1 MTRLLIDSLLVNPTE
16 LAKVKAFFKVYPSVA
31 SAVKDFQTILQT
43 HSTVTLANEYI
54 LKLTSKATDLS
65 THSVPYSLRGELE
78 ALLKTFLPAS
88 YGFYENYASLPFKHL
103 PLDTIRGITFTNIYN
118 AFKKDRAVETS
129 RATLVDN
136 PLALASFKAAT
147 KKLSGL
153 EAEKY
158 LIQIRYFSNTKADYT
173 KFILDNC
180 VHTKSL
186 KKFLIDHGTSLVSS
200 ALRRLDLDELELTE
214 STPYI
219 VIHPWSFSFR
229 STTTLLL
236 PATFYSTELS
246 RITSPVVGMDS
257 IVSLDHFNVEIWYSY
272 LLIIEYYLSKRPA
285 HTSALTRARQTLVTE
300 LSKPVYKDQIATLL
314 SSLAA
319 QAASFKSVAKL
330 LG

>member
-31 SAVKDFQTILQT
+31 SAVKDLQTILQT

-54 LKLTSKATDLS
+54 LKLTSKATSLR
-65 THSVPYSLRGELE
+65 THSIPYSLRGELE
-78 ALLKTFLPAS
+78 TLLETFPPTP
-88 YGFYENYASLPFKHL
+88 YGFYGNHTSLPFKHL

-118 AFKKDRAVETS
+118 AFKKDRAVETPK
-129 RATLVDN
+129 ATLVDN

-147 KKLSGL
+147 KKLSGI

-158 LIQIRYFSNTKADYT
+158 LTQIRYFANTKADYT

-180 VHTKSL
+180 MHTQRL
-186 KKFLIDHGTSLVSS
+186 KKFLTDQGTSLGSS
-200 ALRRLDLDELELTE
+200 TLRRLDLDELELTE
-214 STPYI
+214 GTPYI
-219 VIHPWSFSFR
+219 VIHPWSFSFKP
-229 STTTLLL
+229 TTTLLL
-236 PATFYSTELS
+236 PTAFYSTELS

-257 IVSLDHFNVEIWYSY
+257 IVPLDKFNVRMWYSY
-272 LLIIEYYLSKRPA
+272 LLIVEYYLSKRPA
-285 HTSALTRARQTLVTE
+285 HTRALTRARQTLVTE